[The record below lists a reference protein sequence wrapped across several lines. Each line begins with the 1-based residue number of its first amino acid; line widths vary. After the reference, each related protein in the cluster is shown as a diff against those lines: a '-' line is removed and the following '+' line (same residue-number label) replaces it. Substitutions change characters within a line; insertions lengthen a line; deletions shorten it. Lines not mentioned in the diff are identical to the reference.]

1 MSGPQIIKTPTGE
14 EMVVLPRAEYD
25 ALLSQLD
32 ELKDDADDR
41 AIYDARK
48 AELGAVP
55 PLPADVSSAMLRGDR
70 LLKAL
75 REWKGMTQSRLAKS
89 SGISQGFLSDIESG
103 KRVASGDTLA
113 RIANA
118 LELPEGWLA

>member
-14 EMVVLPRAEYD
+14 EMVVLPKAEYD

-32 ELKDDADDR
+32 ELEDDADDR

-48 AELGAVP
+48 SELGVVP
-55 PLPADVSSAMLRGDR
+55 PLPSDVSSAMLRGDR

-75 REWKGMTQSRLAKS
+75 REWKGMTQSSLAKS

-103 KRVASGDTLA
+103 KRVASRNNLV

-118 LELPEGWLA
+118 LELPEGWLG

>member
-1 MSGPQIIKTPTGE
+1 MNGPQIIKTPKGE
-14 EMVVLPRAEYD
+14 EMVVLPKAEYD

-32 ELKDDADDR
+32 ELEEDADDR
-41 AIYDARK
+41 VIYDGRK

-55 PLPADVSSAMLRGDR
+55 PLPSDVSSAMLQGDR

-75 REWKGMTQSRLAKS
+75 REWKGMTQSSLAKS
-89 SGISQGFLSDIESG
+89 SGVSQGFLSDIESG
-103 KRVASGDTLA
+103 KRVASADTLA

-118 LELPEGWLA
+118 LELPEAWLG

>member
-14 EMVVLPRAEYD
+14 EMVVLPKAEYD

-32 ELKDDADDR
+32 ELEEDADDR

-55 PLPADVSSAMLRGDR
+55 PLPFDVSSAMLRGDR

-75 REWKGMTQSRLAKS
+75 REWKGMTQSSLAKS

-103 KRVASGDTLA
+103 KRVASADSLV

-118 LELPEGWLA
+118 LELPEGWLG

>member
-1 MSGPQIIKTPTGE
+1 MSGPQIIRTPTGE
-14 EMVVLPRAEYD
+14 EMVVLPKAEYD

-48 AELGAVP
+48 AELAAVP
-55 PLPADVSSAMLRGDR
+55 PLPSEVSSAMLRGDR

-75 REWKGMTQSRLAKS
+75 REWKGMTQSSLAKS
-89 SGISQGFLSDIESG
+89 TGISQGFLSDIESG
-103 KRVASGDTLA
+103 KRVASADTLV

-118 LELPEGWLA
+118 LELPEEWLG

>member
-14 EMVVLPRAEYD
+14 EMVVLPKAEYD

-32 ELKDDADDR
+32 ELEDDADDR

-48 AELGAVP
+48 AELAAVP
-55 PLPADVSSAMLRGDR
+55 PLPSDVSSAMLRGDR

-75 REWKGMTQSRLAKS
+75 REWKGMTQSSLAKS

-103 KRVASGDTLA
+103 KRVASGDNLV

-118 LELPEGWLA
+118 LELPEGWLG

>member
-1 MSGPQIIKTPTGE
+1 MGGPQIIKTPTGE
-14 EMVVLPRAEYD
+14 EMVVLPKAEYD

-32 ELKDDADDR
+32 ELEEDADNR

-48 AELGAVP
+48 AELGGVP
-55 PLPADVSSAMLRGDR
+55 PLPSDVSSAMLRGDR

-75 REWKGMTQSRLAKS
+75 REWKGMTQSSLAKS
-89 SGISQGFLSDIESG
+89 SGVSQGFLSDIESG
-103 KRVASGDTLA
+103 KRVASADTLA

-118 LELPEGWLA
+118 LELPERWLG

>member
-1 MSGPQIIKTPTGE
+1 MSGPQIIKTPMGE
-14 EMVVLPRAEYD
+14 EMVVLPKAEYD

-32 ELKDDADDR
+32 ELEEDADDR
-41 AIYDARK
+41 VIYDARK

-55 PLPADVSSAMLRGDR
+55 PLPSDVSSAMLRGDR

-75 REWKGMTQSRLAKS
+75 REWKGMTQSSLAKS

-103 KRVASGDTLA
+103 KRVASADTLA

-118 LELPEGWLA
+118 LELPEAWLG

>member
-14 EMVVLPRAEYD
+14 EMVVLPKAEYD
-25 ALLSQLD
+25 ALLSQLH
-32 ELKDDADDR
+32 ELEEDADDR
-41 AIYDARK
+41 AIYDLRK
-48 AELGAVP
+48 AELAAVP
-55 PLPADVSSAMLRGDR
+55 PLPTAVSSAMLRGDR

-75 REWKGMTQSRLAKS
+75 REWKGVTQSSLAKS

-103 KRVASGDTLA
+103 KRVASADTLA

-118 LELPEGWLA
+118 LELPEGWLG